1 VIEIQY
7 LGPVQVDA
15 GAQRLS
21 IGGPRPTS
29 LLLALA
35 LSPGDVLS
43 IDRLLEEV
51 WGTTPPRSAVDTLQS
66 YLSRLRHT
74 LEPSLPAHASGRVL
88 VRGTGGYRLDPELVD
103 TDARR
108 FTAEVAAAR
117 RALGSGDPGVGAE
130 QLARA
135 LGRWRGA
142 VAQGLDLGPSGR
154 AEAARLHELRLGATE
169 ELLEARLA
177 RAEHAQVVGDL
188 EALTRSHP
196 VRERLHE
203 LRMVALYRSGR
214 QGEALAAYRE
224 ARQQLVEHLGVD
236 PSPPLVA
243 LHDRI
248 LAQDPT
254 LLDGAVTIG
263 AAGFEVAAHGVGS
276 LSWSGSNGGSGPYGG
291 AGSYGGPGSY
301 GGSGSD
307 LVVGP
312 SNVPA
317 PLTDLVGRETARRE
331 VADGLTSYR
340 AVTLTG
346 AGGCGKTQLALQVAR
361 DVRTRYPD
369 GVWFVDLQ
377 SLRDDDLVPETVAET
392 LRVGPRTSAGTTTEE
407 LARHLESRRTLLVL
421 DNCEQLVDGCAALV
435 HELLLRCVGLHILAT
450 SRQPLD
456 VDGELT
462 WRVPSLRVPA
472 ADAGLEELR
481 ASEAARLFEQRAA
494 SVRPGYRI
502 TERDAPAVG
511 AICRSLDG
519 IPLALELAAA
529 RLRVLE
535 AEEVA
540 ERLDDR
546 FSLLRSSR
554 RQAPSRHRTLEAAIS
569 WSYDLLD
576 EPSRRLLARLSV
588 FEGGFCFDAVE
599 AVCGGEDG
607 AGRTLE
613 LLEGLVDRSL
623 VVSVPAPIG
632 PARHALL
639 ETIRSFVAT
648 RLEEDDGRLGA
659 RHAAWFAALAASG
672 APRLNGADQVRW
684 LNILHAEQG
693 NLRAA
698 MAWALANDRTEL
710 ALRIATGVWWFWL
723 QFGHALEG
731 ARWLLA
737 VLDAVAE
744 DAPAD
749 GLLQR
754 ANFAAGRLLGVLGEH
769 APAIDHLRRSA
780 AFAEACGAADR
791 HALAL
796 GRLAEV
802 LDAAGRPD
810 EASTALAT
818 AHEAATTVADPW
830 VRASLADVTGQLAWH
845 AGDLAGSVAAFDASE
860 DAYLEAGDRW
870 SACLARLGSAT
881 VARRR
886 GDHDA
891 ALGFHER
898 NLADIRSLTRSELD
912 FVGLARDLR
921 GIAVLCSR
929 TGRHV
934 EALELVGA
942 SESARTMGELPLAPD
957 EHREVQDVL
966 SHAAGTL
973 DARAMADAQARGR
986 TLSGPLA
993 LDRAS
998 EIVAALRTPVAG

>member
-7 LGPVQVDA
+7 LGPVQVHA
-15 GAQRLS
+15 GAERLT

-29 LLLALA
+29 LLVALA

-74 LEPSLPAHASGRVL
+74 LEPALEAHVSGRVL
-88 VRGTGGYRLDPELVD
+88 VRGMGGYRLDPEFVD

-108 FTAEVAAAR
+108 FTDEVAAGR
-117 RALGSGDPGVGAE
+117 RALGAGELDVGVE
-130 QLARA
+130 QLSRA
-135 LGRWRGA
+135 LDRWRGS
-142 VAQGLDLGPSGR
+142 VAQGIDLGPSGR
-154 AEAARLHELRLGATE
+154 AEAARLQELRLAATE
-169 ELLEARLA
+169 ELLEARLG
-177 RAEHAQVVGDL
+177 RSEHAQVVGDL
-188 EALTRSHP
+188 QALTRSHP

-214 QGEALAAYRE
+214 QGEALAAFRE
-224 ARQQLVEHLGVD
+224 ARQQLVERLGVD
-236 PSPPLVA
+236 PSPPLVT

-254 LLDGAVTIG
+254 LLDGAVAGG
-263 AAGFEVAAHGVGS
+263 AGSAGDVGGAPHGATPLGGS
-276 LSWSGSNGGSGPYGG
+276 GSNGRSGSNGGS
-291 AGSYGGPGSY
+291 ASN
-301 GGSGSD
+301 GGSGD
-307 LVVGP
+307 EAVVGP

-317 PLTDLVGRETARRE
+317 PLTELVGREVARRE
-331 VADGLTSYR
+331 VADRLASSP
-340 AVTLTG
+340 AVTLIG

-361 DVRTRYPD
+361 DVRARYPD

-377 SLRDDDLVPETVAET
+377 SLRDDDLIPETVAET
-392 LRVGPRTSAGTTTEE
+392 IGVVARTSAGTATDE
-407 LARHLESRRTLLVL
+407 LARHLEGRRTLLVL
-421 DNCEQLVDGCAALV
+421 DNCEHLVDGCAALV
-435 HELLLRCVGLHILAT
+435 HELLLRCAGPRILAT

-456 VDGELT
+456 VDGELI

-481 ASEAARLFEQRAA
+481 DSEAARLFEQRAA
-494 SVRPGYRI
+494 GVRPGYRI
-502 TERDAPAVG
+502 TDRDAPAVR
-511 AICRSLDG
+511 AICRALDG

-540 ERLDDR
+540 ARLDDR

-554 RQAPSRHRTLEAAIS
+554 RQAPSRHRTLEAAIA

-576 EPSRRLLARLSV
+576 EPSRRLLARLSI
-588 FEGGFCFDAVE
+588 FEGGFSFDAVE
-599 AVCGGEDG
+599 AVCGGEDDA
-607 AGRTLE
+607 AGTLE

-623 VVSVPAPIG
+623 VVSVSAPIG
-632 PARHALL
+632 PARHTLL

-648 RLEEDDGRLGA
+648 RLEDDDAELGE
-659 RHAAWFAALAASG
+659 RHATWFAAQAASG
-672 APRLNGADQVRW
+672 APRLNGEDQVLW

-698 MAWALANDRTEL
+698 MAWSLANGRTEL
-710 ALRIATGVWWFWL
+710 ALRIAAGVWWFWL
-723 QFGHALEG
+723 QFGHAREG
-731 ARWLLA
+731 ARWLMA
-737 VLDAVAE
+737 VLDTVAE
-744 DAPAD
+744 DAPD
-749 GLLQR
+749 DELLQR
-754 ANFAAGRLLGVLGEH
+754 ATFAAGRLLGVLGEH
-769 APAIDHLRRSA
+769 PAAIDHLRRSA
-780 AFAEACGAADR
+780 AMAAACGATDR
-791 HALAL
+791 YALAL
-796 GRLAEV
+796 GRLAGA
-802 LDAAGRPD
+802 LDAGGRPD
-810 EASTALAT
+810 EASVALERAQRAAT
-818 AHEAATTVADPW
+818 AVDDPW
-830 VRASLADVTGQLAWH
+830 VRASLADVAGHLAWH
-845 AGDLAGSVAAFDASE
+845 AGDLVGAVAAFRASE
-860 DAYLEAGDRW
+860 DAYLDAGDRW

-929 TGRHV
+929 AGRHE
-934 EALELVGA
+934 EALELIGA

-966 SHAAGTL
+966 ADAGAAV
-973 DARAMADAQARGR
+973 DERAMTAAQARGR
-986 TLSGPLA
+986 TLSAPLA
-993 LDRAS
+993 LDRAT
-998 EIVAALRTPVAG
+998 EIVEALRTPVAS

>member
-15 GAQRLS
+15 DGQRLT

-29 LLLALA
+29 LLVALA

-51 WGTTPPRSAVDTLQS
+51 WGATVPRSAVDTLQS
-66 YLSRLRHT
+66 HLSRLRHT

-88 VRGTGGYRLDPELVD
+88 LRVTGGYRLDPELVE
-103 TDARR
+103 TDARL
-108 FTAEVAAAR
+108 FAAEVAAGR
-117 RALGSGDPGVGAE
+117 RALDAGDPDLGVE
-130 QLARA
+130 QLSRA
-135 LGRWRGA
+135 LDRWRGA
-142 VAQGLDLGPSGR
+142 VAQGLELGPSGR
-154 AEAARLHELRLGATE
+154 AEAARLQELRLGATE

-177 RAEHAQVVGDL
+177 RSEHSQVLGDL

-196 VRERLHE
+196 VRERLHG

-224 ARQQLVEHLGVD
+224 ARRQLVERLGVD

-254 LLDGAVTIG
+254 LLVDAVATVG
-263 AAGFEVAAHGVGS
+263 GGVEGTAKAPSS
-276 LSWSGSNGGSGPYGG
+276 LGRTGSNGG
-291 AGSYGGPGSY
+291 PGSEA
-301 GGSGSD
+301 
-307 LVVGP
+307 VTGP
-312 SNVPA
+312 SNLPA
-317 PLTDLVGRETARRE
+317 PLVDLVGRETARRQ
-331 VADGLTSYR
+331 VAEGLATSR
-340 AVTLTG
+340 LVTLTG

-361 DVRTRYPD
+361 DVRPRFLD

-377 SLRDDDLVPETVAET
+377 SLRDDDLVPEAVAET
-392 LRVGPRTSAGTTTEE
+392 LGVGPRTSAGTATDE
-407 LARHLESRRTLLVL
+407 LATHLEGRRALLVL

-435 HELLLRCVGLHILAT
+435 HELLVRCAGLRILVT

-462 WRVPSLRVPA
+462 WRVPSLGVPA

-481 ASEAARLFEQRAA
+481 ASEAARLFERRAA
-494 SVRPGYRI
+494 SVRAGYRI
-502 TERDAPAVG
+502 TERDAVAVR

-540 ERLDDR
+540 ARLDDR

-554 RQAPSRHRTLEAAIS
+554 RQAPSRHRTLEAAIA

-588 FEGGFCFDAVE
+588 FEGGFSFDAVD
-599 AVCGGEDG
+599 AICGVEDDADG
-607 AGRTLE
+607 TLE

-623 VVSVPAPIG
+623 VVSVSAPIG

-648 RLEEDDGRLGA
+648 RLEDDIRLEA
-659 RHAAWFAALAASG
+659 RHASWFASQADSAA
-672 APRLNGADQVRW
+672 PLLNGADQVRW
-684 LNILHAEQG
+684 LNILHADQG
-693 NLRAA
+693 NMRAA
-698 MAWALANDRTEL
+698 MAWSLANDRADL
-710 ALRIATGVWWFWL
+710 ALRIVAGMWWFWL
-723 QFGHALEG
+723 QFGHAREG
-731 ARWLLA
+731 ARWLVA
-737 VLDAVAE
+737 VLESLRGEEAASE
-744 DAPAD
+744 
-749 GLLQR
+749 LLQR
-754 ANFAAGRLLGVLGEH
+754 ATFAAGRLLGVLGEH
-769 APAIDHLRRSA
+769 SAAIEHLRRSA
-780 AFAEACGAADR
+780 TLAEAGGAPDR
-791 HALAL
+791 RALAL

-802 LDAAGRPD
+802 LDAAGR
-810 EASTALAT
+810 AG
-818 AHEAATTVADPW
+818 EAAAALDGARDAAATVDDPW
-830 VRASLADVTGQLAWH
+830 VRGSLADVAGHLAWH
-845 AGDLAGSVAAFDASE
+845 AGDLAGAAAAFGASE
-860 DAYLEAGDRW
+860 DAYLAAGDGW

-891 ALGFHER
+891 ALRFHER

-921 GIAVLCSR
+921 GIAVLCS
-929 TGRHV
+929 GASRHE
-934 EALELVGA
+934 EALELIGA
-942 SESARTMGELPLAPD
+942 SESVRTMGELPLAPD
-957 EHREVQDVL
+957 EHGEVREVLAD
-966 SHAAGTL
+966 AAAAV
-973 DARAMADAQARGR
+973 DERAMTAALARGR
-986 TLSGPLA
+986 TLSAPHA

-998 EIVAALRTPVAG
+998 EIVETLRTPVAS